1 MMTQYNDT
9 PDRPSESPEADHK
22 QSAPAPGSKRK
33 KRWLRG
39 MLLGMVLA
47 LLLLAGFAAW
57 LVSTESGL
65 RFGLYKLPSWFGVNI
80 TSKNLNGTLLKGFN
94 GDEWRI
100 ETEGADLDISSF
112 VFSWQPQELWQK
124 KLHINRIAAGDI
136 HITAKDTPPKEKQP
150 GQGLPESVDLPLEV
164 LIDSIEVG
172 QISSGREDNIFA
184 NMARANY
191 VYNVSDG
198 HRLKLLSL
206 QTPWSQSGG
215 ELSLATASP
224 FALAGQIDTTGVLDD
239 VAVENQIILNG
250 SLRDIGLHVG
260 LAGNDISL
268 TASSAL
274 HPFAETLND
283 KIDHIEMKGVGI
295 NPQAFLKSLPKAN
308 LDFDATVVPA
318 FTQGLALE
326 GSIDLAN
333 HAAAPADA
341 NGIPV
346 RTLLA
351 DFTVNDA
358 GLVNIPAA
366 TATLLQK
373 GTVTLSGTVDT
384 AAEQLDLTALL
395 NNITAPDA
403 VQQQLAGSLNG
414 DISVKGSYRDPETAW
429 TFDTGNAVSTGLMQ
443 LQTDTALG
451 QQTLLLKKV
460 QILPTDGG
468 ELNAQGSLELF
479 QNQKLQLSVN
489 SKNFNP
495 SKLNAQFP
503 VGRVNGDIDV
513 DGELTN
519 NKYSGK
525 MQFGQSMLSGVPLRG
540 SADVVYENEHL
551 SRAVADILLGRNS
564 IKSNGSFGKAGD
576 RLNLDINAPELDKF
590 GFGLSGLV
598 TAKGYVAGEPKKIEA
613 NLSGQARNLRLS
625 GVAQVNDLDFKLQ
638 GSPDYSRPV
647 DIELKGNRIIIPGQN
662 EPTVIDAVNL
672 FIKGTG
678 RNHTIRGGSSMAL
691 AGEHYKLEVN
701 ASGGL
706 SDQNQWK
713 GTVAALDISGA
724 FNLRLQNRMALEAG
738 AERVAMSAARW
749 AAMGGSLNLENFVWD
764 KQNGITTKGSASNL
778 AVSEL
783 HNFYTPPVEHNLV
796 LSGDWDLSYSQ
807 NARGYLNIR
816 RQSGDVILPHRKQV
830 LGLGAL
836 SLNTRFQN
844 GRIDSVLDGV
854 TAYGNVNGN
863 VVISQQFGNDISQA
877 PINGS
882 LRISAPNLESF
893 RNFLPVGQTLR
904 GSLMGNA
911 TIGGRVGEP
920 QLNGTLNGDNLYYR
934 NRDLGLILDN
944 GSLRS
949 RLQGQRW
956 YIDSLRFQRGGTVTL
971 NGSVGLVGSSPDVD
985 VTAVF
990 DHYNTLDQHNRRLT
1004 LSGDAKM
1011 LYTEAN
1017 GVTLTGTLRADSGH
1031 FGFQKGGMPTLGD
1044 DVVVLGEPP
1053 KEAVSP
1059 TLISMNLTLDLN
1071 NAVRFSGEGLDV
1083 TLGGQLNLV
1092 ANPGQEVLGIG
1103 TVSVV
1108 KGRYKAYGQDLEIS
1122 KGSISFVGPL
1132 SNPNLNIR
1140 AERRL
1145 SPVGA
1150 GVEVL
1155 GNLNNPRITLVADE
1169 PMSEKDKL
1177 SWLILNRASS
1187 GSDGDEAALSAAA
1200 GALLAGEINDRIGL
1214 VDDFG
1219 FTSRRSRNAQT
1230 GELNPAEQ
1238 VLTVGKQLSNEL
1250 YLGYEYGIESAEQ
1263 SVKLVYQLTRA
1274 IQAIARVGSRSW
1286 GGELKYTIRFD

>member
-1 MMTQYNDT
+1 
-9 PDRPSESPEADHK
+9 
-22 QSAPAPGSKRK
+22 
-33 KRWLRG
+33 
-39 MLLGMVLA
+39 
-47 LLLLAGFAAW
+47 
-57 LVSTESGL
+57 
-65 RFGLYKLPSWFGVNI
+65 
-80 TSKNLNGTLLKGFN
+80 
-94 GDEWRI
+94 
-100 ETEGADLDISSF
+100 
-112 VFSWQPQELWQK
+112 
-124 KLHINRIAAGDI
+124 
-136 HITAKDTPPKEKQP
+136 
-150 GQGLPESVDLPLEV
+150 
-164 LIDSIEVG
+164 
-172 QISSGREDNIFA
+172 
-184 NMARANY
+184 
-191 VYNVSDG
+191 
-198 HRLKLLSL
+198 
-206 QTPWSQSGG
+206 
-215 ELSLATASP
+215 
-224 FALAGQIDTTGVLDD
+224 
-239 VAVENQIILNG
+239 
-250 SLRDIGLHVG
+250 
-260 LAGNDISL
+260 
-268 TASSAL
+268 
-274 HPFAETLND
+274 
-283 KIDHIEMKGVGI
+283 
-295 NPQAFLKSLPKAN
+295 
-308 LDFDATVVPA
+308 
-318 FTQGLALE
+318 
-326 GSIDLAN
+326 
-333 HAAAPADA
+333 
-341 NGIPV
+341 
-346 RTLLA
+346 
-351 DFTVNDA
+351 
-358 GLVNIPAA
+358 
-366 TATLLQK
+366 
-373 GTVTLSGTVDT
+373 
-384 AAEQLDLTALL
+384 
-395 NNITAPDA
+395 
-403 VQQQLAGSLNG
+403 
-414 DISVKGSYRDPETAW
+414 
-429 TFDTGNAVSTGLMQ
+429 
-443 LQTDTALG
+443 
-451 QQTLLLKKV
+451 
-460 QILPTDGG
+460 
-468 ELNAQGSLELF
+468 
-479 QNQKLQLSVN
+479 
-489 SKNFNP
+489 
-495 SKLNAQFP
+495 
-503 VGRVNGDIDV
+503 
-513 DGELTN
+513 
-519 NKYSGK
+519 

>member
-1 MMTQYNDT
+1 MTQPNDT
-9 PDRPSESPEADHK
+9 LPMPSESPEADDGNRKPDPKH
-22 QSAPAPGSKRK
+22 AGK
-33 KRWLRG
+33 KRRLKNI
-39 MLLGMVLA
+39 LAAVVVL

-65 RFGLYKLPSWFGVNI
+65 RFGLYKLPAWFGVNI
-80 TSKNLNGTLLKGFN
+80 SSKTLQGTLLKGFN

-112 VFSWQPQELWQK
+112 VFTWQPQELWQQT
-124 KLHINRIAAGDI
+124 LHIQRIAAGDI
-136 HITAKDTPPKEKQP
+136 HIVGKDTPPKETQP
-150 GQGLPESVDLPLEV
+150 ASGLPDSVDLPVQV

-172 QISSGREDNIFA
+172 QISSGSKENVLA
-184 NMARANY
+184 KLARARY
-191 VYNVSDG
+191 VYNQQQG
-198 HRLKLLSL
+198 HRLTLASL

-215 ELSLATASP
+215 DITLATASP
-224 FALAGQIDTTGVLDD
+224 FALAGQIDTAGILDE

-250 SLRDIGLHVG
+250 SLQDIGLHLG
-260 LAGNDISL
+260 LAGEGISL
-268 TASSAL
+268 TASSQL
-274 HPFAETLND
+274 HPFAAALND

-295 NPQAFLKSLPKAN
+295 NPQAFVKSMPKAD

-318 FTQGLALE
+318 FAQGVALE

-333 HAAAPADA
+333 RAPAPADA
-341 NGIPV
+341 GGLPV
-346 RTLLA
+346 RTLLGN
-351 DFTVNDA
+351 FTVGDNGVLTIQDT
-358 GLVNIPAA
+358 V
-366 TATLLQK
+366 ATLLQR
-373 GTVTLSGTVDT
+373 GTVELAGSVDT
-384 AAEQLDLTALL
+384 GAQQLDLAVLLKNIAAADALKE
-395 NNITAPDA
+395 P
-403 VQQQLAGSLNG
+403 LAGSLNG
-414 DISVKGSYRDPETAW
+414 DITVKGGYNAPETAW
-429 TFDTGNAVSTGLMQ
+429 TFDIGHALSTGVMQ
-443 LQTDTALG
+443 MQTDTALG

-460 QILPTDGG
+460 QVLPKEGG
-468 ELNAQGSLELF
+468 ELNAEGFLELF
-479 QNQKLQLSVN
+479 QNRRLKLALN

-495 SKLNAQFP
+495 AKLNAAFP
-503 VGRVNGDIDV
+503 SGNVNGEIDV
-513 DGELTN
+513 DGELAST
-519 NKYSGK
+519 KFSGK
-525 MQFGQSMLSGVPLRG
+525 MQFGQSVLSGVPLRG
-540 SADVVYENEHL
+540 SADVVYEEQHL
-551 SRAVADILLGRNS
+551 SRALADVLLGRNS
-564 IKSNGSFGKAGD
+564 IKADGSFGKAGD
-576 RLNLDINAPELDKF
+576 RLNLDINAPDLEKF

-598 TAKGYVAGEPKKIEA
+598 TAKGYMAGELKKIEA
-613 NLSGQARNLRLS
+613 NLSGRARNLRLNNL
-625 GVAQVNDLDFKLQ
+625 VQVNDLDFKLQ
-638 GSPDYSRPV
+638 GSPDYSRPL
-647 DIELKGNRIIIPGQN
+647 DIELKGNRIIVPGQGGS
-662 EPTVIDAVNL
+662 TVIDAVNL
-672 FIKGTG
+672 FAKGTG
-678 RNHTIRGGSSMAL
+678 RNHTIRGGGSMAL
-691 AGEHYKLEVN
+691 ADKHYKLEIDAN
-701 ASGGL
+701 GGL
-706 SDQNQWK
+706 NDQNQWK
-713 GTVAALDISGA
+713 GNVNVLDISGA
-724 FNLRLQNRMALEAG
+724 FNLKLQNRMALEAG
-738 AERVAMSAARW
+738 AERVTMSAARW
-749 AAMGGSLNLENFVWD
+749 AAMGGTLNLENFVWD
-764 KQNGITTKGSASNL
+764 KTNGITTKGNAANL
-778 AVSEL
+778 AVSQL

-796 LSGDWDLSYSQ
+796 LSGDWDMSYSQ

-816 RQSGDVILPHRKQV
+816 RQSGDIVLPHRNQV

-844 GRIDSVLDGV
+844 GRIDSTLDGV

-863 VVISQQFGNDISQA
+863 LIVSQQFGNDIMQA
-877 PINGS
+877 PISGN

-893 RNFLPVGQTLR
+893 RNFLPIGQSLR
-904 GSLMGNA
+904 GSLMGAA

-920 QLNGTLNGDNLYYR
+920 QFNGTLNGDNLYYR

-971 NGSVGLVGSSPDVD
+971 NGSIGMVGSSPDVD
-985 VTAVF
+985 VTALF
-990 DHYNTLDQHNRRLT
+990 DRYSTLDQPNRRLT

-1031 FGFQKGGMPTLGD
+1031 FGFQKSGMPTLGD
-1044 DVVVLGEPP
+1044 DVVVLGEPE
-1053 KEAVSP
+1053 KEAASP
-1059 TLISMNLTLDLN
+1059 TLISMNLILDLN

-1083 TLGGQLNLV
+1083 TLGGQLNLI
-1092 ANPGQEVLGIG
+1092 AQPGQDVQAIG
-1103 TVSVV
+1103 TVNVV
-1108 KGRYKAYGQDLEIS
+1108 KGRYKAYGQDLDIS
-1122 KGSISFVGPL
+1122 KGNISFVGPL

-1187 GSDGDEAALSAAA
+1187 GSDGDEAALAAAA
-1200 GALLAGEINDRIGL
+1200 GALLVGGINDRIGL

-1238 VLTVGKQLSNEL
+1238 VLTVGKQISNEL
-1250 YLGYEYGIESAEQ
+1250 YLGYEYGMESAEQ

-1274 IQAIARVGSRSW
+1274 VQAIARVGNESW